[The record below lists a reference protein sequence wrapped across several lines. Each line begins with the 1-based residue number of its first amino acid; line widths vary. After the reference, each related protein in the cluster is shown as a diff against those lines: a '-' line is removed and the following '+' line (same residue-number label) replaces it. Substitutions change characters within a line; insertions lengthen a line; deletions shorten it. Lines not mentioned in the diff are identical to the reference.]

1 MKEKF
6 QKIFNLYSNPD
17 ISSQLDS
24 LVVQR
29 ERDND
34 GLLITRFY
42 GGPLDLGH
50 FGLYSSWLHSF
61 EVNRSLGL
69 IHY

>member
-1 MKEKF
+1 MEKKF
-6 QKIFNLYSNPD
+6 QKIFNLYRTPD

-24 LVVQR
+24 LVVRR
-29 ERDND
+29 EIFN

-50 FGLYSSWLHSF
+50 FGLHSSCCIL
-61 EVNRSLGL
+61 LK
-69 IHY
+69 